1 MVEAVEAAEGED
13 RLGRRRRSGGRAE
26 RPPTEQGRVACR
38 LRRVVVVV
46 SAAIRLANNSDGT
59 DKKRSILGWSDIRI
73 DSQLYDGGL
82 YNICGALVLNTI

>member
-1 MVEAVEAAEGED
+1 M
-13 RLGRRRRSGGRAE
+13 GRRRRSGGRVE

-38 LRRVVVVV
+38 LRRVVVV

-73 DSQLYDGGL
+73 DSQLYDGEL
-82 YNICGALVLNTI
+82 YIICCDLNTI